1 MKKQLLVF
9 SSVMLLGASTV
20 FGQVGSSQINYGGV
34 TYPVQSIVKDNTTY
48 VGVRQLGEATG
59 LTVGYMADIHTV
71 VVDHKNHNMQITLQD
86 RQAYVNGVAVGEAPM
101 ILENGSTY
109 LPFRWICEKLG
120 FLVGYENGVI
130 KVNTRENSVPIVPTN
145 PNETVFPGYENF
157 GAREYYMDYLMSLE
171 SMCNPTFDASR
182 DGFDKKIIPA
192 AQNRKKDIEATKTKL
207 KGTEYE
213 ALAAK
218 YEGLVDQIISLY
230 ENNGAGMEKIE
241 DKMRECSNFYSIE
254 AARLDISNETT
265 LTIGERIST
274 LESMYPEYIG

>member
-9 SSVMLLGASTV
+9 SSMMLLGASTV

-59 LTVGYMADIHTV
+59 ITVEYMADIHMV
-71 VVDHKNHNMQITLQD
+71 VVNHKNHNMQISLED
-86 RQAYVNGVAVGEAPM
+86 RQAYINGVAVGEAPM

-120 FLVGYENGVI
+120 FLVGYENGII
-130 KVNTRENSVPIVPTN
+130 KVNTRENSVPILPTS
-145 PNETVFPGYENF
+145 PDEEIFKGYENF
-157 GAREYYMDYLMSLE
+157 GAREYYMDYLMNLGDL
-171 SMCNPTFDASR
+171 CNCAFDASR
-182 DGFDKKIIPA
+182 DGFEKKFVPA
-192 AQNRKKDIEATKTKL
+192 AQNRKKDMEATKAKL

-213 ALAAK
+213 ALAAQ
-218 YEGLVDQIISLY
+218 YEDLADQIISLY

-241 DKMRECSNFYSIE
+241 DKMRACSLLFYTE

-265 LTIGERIST
+265 LTIGGRIGT
-274 LESMYPEYIG
+274 LDKMYTEYMD